1 MIPNFTF
8 AIGYMIMSWF
18 SMLFPDW
25 RQLTLFITALTF
37 PFLLTWWLWPES
49 PRYLYQSGKFE
60 EAEKVMKHFF
70 KKCGMNWD
78 SEARMQIHLIFFH
91 FSESEVKVKLIHFT
105 SLH

>member
-25 RQLTLFITALTF
+25 RQLTLFIAALTF
-37 PFLLTWWLWPES
+37 PFLLTWWFWPES
-49 PRYLYQSGKFE
+49 PRYLYQSGKYE

-70 KKCGMNWD
+70 EKCGINWD
-78 SEARMQIHLIFFH
+78 SEEAALLVNTEEAVLGIGLI
-91 FSESEVKVKLIHFT
+91 
-105 SLH
+105 